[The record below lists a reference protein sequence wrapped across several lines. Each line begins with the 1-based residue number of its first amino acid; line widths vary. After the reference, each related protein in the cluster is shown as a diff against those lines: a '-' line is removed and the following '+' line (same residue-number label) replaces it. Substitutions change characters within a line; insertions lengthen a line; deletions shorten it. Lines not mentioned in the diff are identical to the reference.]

1 MKLKRIYIE
10 NYKTYRKLDLNL
22 EVTSD
27 RPIILIGGANGC
39 GKTTLFDAIYSA
51 LYGLK
56 ISNKRQFE
64 EIFNS
69 GVKNVER
76 YRRQDH
82 HAGDYFLW
90 DGFGA
95 RNALSVVSCLSVCG
109 WQDTGE
115 QRAQYEW

>member
-69 GVKNVER
+69 GVKNESGIECWRLLSLGWFWGKKRLIGCVVPIGLWMAR
-76 YRRQDH
+76 YRR
-82 HAGDYFLW
+82 ATC
-90 DGFGA
+90 
-95 RNALSVVSCLSVCG
+95 SI
-109 WQDTGE
+109 
-115 QRAQYEW
+115 

>member
-69 GVKNVER
+69 GVKNESGIEGKTIKLEITFSGVVLG
-76 YRRQDH
+76 
-82 HAGDYFLW
+82 AG
-90 DGFGA
+90 
-95 RNALSVVSCLSVCG
+95 NALSPVPCLSLFGRQGIGECG
-109 WQDTGE
+109 TQH
-115 QRAQYEW
+115 EW

>member
-39 GKTTLFDAIYSA
+39 GKTTLFDAIYSS

-56 ISNKRQFE
+56 ISSNCRLLD
-64 EIFNS
+64 IFNP
-69 GVKNVER
+69 
-76 YRRQDH
+76 
-82 HAGDYFLW
+82 
-90 DGFGA
+90 
-95 RNALSVVSCLSVCG
+95 
-109 WQDTGE
+109 
-115 QRAQYEW
+115 

>member
-64 EIFNS
+64 ELFNS
-69 GVKNVER
+69 GVKNDSLAFYTALVQIGRASCRER
-76 YRRQDH
+76 
-82 HAGDYFLW
+82 
-90 DGFGA
+90 
-95 RNALSVVSCLSVCG
+95 V
-109 WQDTGE
+109 
-115 QRAQYEW
+115 

>member
-64 EIFNS
+64 ARPSCWRLLSLGWFWGKKRLI
-69 GVKNVER
+69 GCVVPIGLWMAR
-76 YRRQDH
+76 YRR
-82 HAGDYFLW
+82 ATC
-90 DGFGA
+90 
-95 RNALSVVSCLSVCG
+95 SI
-109 WQDTGE
+109 
-115 QRAQYEW
+115 

>member
-69 GVKNVER
+69 GVKNESGIEGKIIKLEIAFSGMVWGQETPYRLCRAYRLWMAR
-76 YRRQDH
+76 YRR
-82 HAGDYFLW
+82 ATC
-90 DGFGA
+90 
-95 RNALSVVSCLSVCG
+95 SI
-109 WQDTGE
+109 
-115 QRAQYEW
+115 

>member
-69 GVKNVER
+69 GVKNES
-76 YRRQDH
+76 
-82 HAGDYFLW
+82 GIEGKTIML
-90 DGFGA
+90 
-95 RNALSVVSCLSVCG
+95 
-109 WQDTGE
+109 
-115 QRAQYEW
+115 

>member
-69 GVKNVER
+69 GVKNER
-76 YRRQDH
+76 HLRLSNLRENPSSCS
-82 HAGDYFLW
+82 AAIASATLW
-90 DGFGA
+90 A
-95 RNALSVVSCLSVCG
+95 IV
-109 WQDTGE
+109 
-115 QRAQYEW
+115 